1 MDEPVPTCLLCGG
14 ILAREM
20 GVLSRCAGCRRL
32 YAVSGGYAE
41 PIGSS
46 LCVDL
51 SGSEDWRA
59 EAALRQR
66 ERA

>member
-1 MDEPVPTCLLCGG
+1 MDEPIPSCPLCGG

-20 GVLSRCAGCRRL
+20 WVLSRCAGCRRL

-46 LCVDL
+46 LFVDL
-51 SGSEDWRA
+51 SGADDWRA
-59 EAALRQR
+59 EAALRHR